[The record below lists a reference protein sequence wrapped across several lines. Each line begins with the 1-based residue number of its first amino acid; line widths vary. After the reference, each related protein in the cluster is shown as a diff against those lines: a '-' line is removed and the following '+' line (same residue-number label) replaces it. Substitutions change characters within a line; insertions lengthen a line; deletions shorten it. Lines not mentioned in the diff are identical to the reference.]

1 MPSKSY
7 KKIWDTITLMYED
20 STKVKHNKL
29 SLTIRPLINALQTSK
44 NLYQE
49 ELVRILKFHK
59 LKLQQDIQMKKENFS
74 PKMNYN
80 IKSILPPKS

>member
-1 MPSKSY
+1 
-7 KKIWDTITLMYED
+7 MYED